1 MSGAPYRIVR
11 PGDAG
16 PVERSA
22 GALEVQTIRSADGF
36 AALRQEWGEL
46 LEHSAA
52 NCVFLTWEWLYT
64 WWWYQAERR
73 RLAILSVRR
82 HGRLVAIAPLC
93 VAPAEPRRAMP
104 LRRLEW
110 LGSGSVGSDYLD
122 VIARRGTE
130 SAVVAALAD
139 HLCRE
144 ELSLHLQRVLESSC
158 AGRLAAELASR
169 GYSKDVE
176 PGGICPYIDLRGQT
190 WDSYLAQRSA
200 SHRYTL
206 RRKSRRLQERFDP
219 QFETAQN
226 REQANRALTALFDL
240 HDLRWDSAGG
250 STALHTAAL
259 RRFHREFARQAIDR
273 GWLRLV
279 VLRLAGQPVAAL
291 YGLRY
296 GSVHYFYQ
304 SGFDP
309 ALRSYSLGL
318 ITLAHA
324 IEAALGEGAR
334 EFDLLHGVE
343 AYKFH
348 WASDVRTLQDLWLH
362 PPSLHGRV
370 RRALVV
376 LRRKLIA
383 LARRKGSRA

>member
-11 PGDAG
+11 PGVDVPAKRAADVLH
-16 PVERSA
+16 VE
-22 GALEVQTIRSADGF
+22 TIRAVDAF
-36 AALRQEWGEL
+36 AALREEWTEL

-52 NCVFLTWEWLYT
+52 DCVFLTWEWLYT
-64 WWWYQAERR
+64 WWWYQGEGRQ
-73 RLAILSVRR
+73 LAILTVRR
-82 HGRLVAIAPLC
+82 ENELVAIAPLC

-104 LRRLEW
+104 IRRLQW

-122 VIARRGTE
+122 VIARRGSE
-130 SAVVAALAD
+130 RAAVAAIAD
-139 HLCRE
+139 HLRRHDAT
-144 ELSLHLQRVLESSC
+144 LHLQRVRKDSC
-158 AGRLAAELASR
+158 ASRLAAELAAG
-169 GYSKDVE
+169 GYRVDVE
-176 PGGICPYIDLRGQT
+176 PGGICPYIDLRGRT
-190 WDSYLAQRSA
+190 WDSYLAERSA

-219 QFETAQN
+219 QFETAHD
-226 REQANRALTALFDL
+226 RDETNRALTALFDL
-240 HDLRWDSAGG
+240 HDLRWDGAGG

-259 RRFHREFARQAIDR
+259 RRFHREFARLAIDA
-273 GWLRLV
+273 GWLRLH

-296 GSVHYFYQ
+296 GGVHYFYQ

-324 IEAALGEGAR
+324 IEGALGEGAA

-348 WASDVRTLQDLWLH
+348 WATTMRTLDDLWLH
-362 PPSLHGRV
+362 PASLRGRCGHS
-370 RRALVV
+370 LVA
-376 LRRKLIA
+376 LRRWLLA
-383 LARRKGSRA
+383 LARRRGGR